1 MRRRPRRRYPLAV
14 RALPLER
21 IVTNLRKDWIALL
34 ETSYDLERP
43 TQAWLEALVECA
55 VPLVDRPGAPISL
68 FTFKVTPTTHQ
79 VLDVAV
85 NGPPVIAE
93 ATRATNA
100 AASQAELD
108 VLYRGGFVGGTLSEV
123 IFANFP
129 GTREKFLEITGGQV
143 CDVFGWCG
151 HTGRDMGI
159 MLNASLLA
167 EETTAPAESRR
178 WSRIVAHMAAGL
190 RLRQNLEQW
199 SLDHERVEAIFDG
212 GGKLQDARDKARS
225 DTARTRLQGAV
236 RAMDRARTASGRA
249 DADTSLGEWEALV
262 SGRWSL
268 VDRFDSDGRRF
279 VVAVRNDPAH
289 TDPRGLTER
298 ERQIVEF
305 LGLGHTT
312 KQIAYRLGL
321 SPSSVDNA
329 IAAAQTKLGLPSRVQ
344 LGAFFSPAGLR
355 AKLAEVALAGEQLL
369 VGSYP
374 LVRAEAMEVLSEA
387 ERHVAALI
395 VGGSTNAHIARIRE
409 SSERTVANQ
418 VQSIFSKLGVRSRLE
433 LAARLQSAAEE
444 GGASGPS
451 ASPAIDGP
459 PRSI

>member
-1 MRRRPRRRYPLAV
+1 M
-14 RALPLER
+14 
-21 IVTNLRKDWIALL
+21 TTLRKDWIALL

-43 TQAWLEALVECA
+43 TEAWLQTLVDCA
-55 VPLVDRPGAPISL
+55 GPLVDRPGSPISL
-68 FTFKVTPTTHQ
+68 FTFEVTPTKHR
-79 VLDVAV
+79 VLDIAV
-85 NGPPVIAE
+85 NGPPVVAE

-100 AASQAELD
+100 AASEAELD
-108 VLYRGGFVGGTLSEV
+108 ILYRGGFVGGTLSEI
-123 IFANFP
+123 IFARFP
-129 GTREKFLEITGGQV
+129 GSREKFLESTGGQI

-151 HTGRDMGI
+151 HTGRDLGI
-159 MLNASLLA
+159 MLNASLFA
-167 EETTAPAESRR
+167 EETTTPAENRR

-190 RLRQNLEQW
+190 RLRQNLEAW

-236 RAMDRARTASGRA
+236 RAIDRARTESGRA

-289 TDPRGLTER
+289 PDPRGLTER
-298 ERQIVEF
+298 ERQIAEF

-329 IAAAQTKLGLPSRVQ
+329 ISAAQDKLGLPSRVQ

-355 AKLAEVALAGEQLL
+355 AKLAEVALAGEHLL

-374 LVRAEAMEVLSEA
+374 LVRPEVMEVLTEA
-387 ERHVAALI
+387 EREVAALI
-395 VGGSTNAHIARIRE
+395 VAGSTNAHIAKVRE
-409 SSERTVANQ
+409 ASERTVANQ
-418 VQSIFSKLGVRSRLE
+418 IQSIFRKLDVRSRLE
-433 LAARLQSAAEE
+433 LAARLQSPPPAE
-444 GGASGPS
+444 AGPS
-451 ASPAIDGP
+451 ASPASDD
-459 PRSI
+459 RSSSI